1 MLRILAFVSISLLTV
16 YNAMGQTDSMLNSLD
31 VQVPV
36 QKYVDAAF
44 KSSRLVNFH
53 TVETTGKRT
62 LDLKISHRFGDL
74 SGGLN
79 TFFGIDGPA
88 NIRIGLEYSPD
99 GRIQAGIGRTSYQKT
114 YDGFLKYKLFRQR
127 TDNAMPVT
135 ITLLS
140 CMYVI
145 SDKDPSASF
154 TGYDHYQ
161 YFTSRMSYNYQ
172 VLIARKF
179 SERFSAQLAPTM
191 IHQNLVEKI
200 TDRNDMYAIVVMARY
215 KFTKRMAIAG
225 EYAYRLSQY
234 TQDMTPYHNSVGLSL
249 EFETGGHVFQIVASN
264 SFGLLESQTIPYTTN
279 DVTEGHILIGFNIGR
294 FFTL

>member
-1 MLRILAFVSISLLTV
+1 MLRILTFLSISLLIAC
-16 YNAMGQTDSMLNSLD
+16 NAMGQADSLLNSLD
-31 VQVPV
+31 VQVPQ
-36 QKYVDAAF
+36 QKYVDATF

-62 LDLKISHRFGDL
+62 LDFKISHRFGDL
-74 SGGLN
+74 SGGVN

-114 YDGFLKYKLFRQR
+114 YDGFLKYKLLRQR
-127 TDNAMPVT
+127 TDNSMPVT
-135 ITLLS
+135 VTLLS
-140 CMYVI
+140 CMYVT
-145 SDKDPSASF
+145 SDKDPSAAY

-179 SERFSAQLAPTM
+179 SDKLSAQIAPTM
-191 IHQNLVEKI
+191 IHRNLVENI
-200 TDRNDMYAIVVMARY
+200 TDKNDLYALVGMARY
-215 KFTKRMAIAG
+215 KFTKRMAIGA
-225 EYAYRLSQY
+225 EYAYRLSKY
-234 TQDMTPYHNSVGLSL
+234 TQDMSLYHNSVGISL

-264 SFGLLESQTIPYTTN
+264 SFGLVESQTIPFTTN
-279 DVTEGHILIGFNIGR
+279 DVTKGHLMIGFNIGR